1 MKSLFKLGISLCAL
15 MLLASCSEMIK
26 KEIANNPELVF
37 EAIKKNP
44 KRYVEVV
51 QEAIQKV
58 RQEEQMSQIQAEID
72 EGFKNPLKPVTTG
85 RVAAGDASAPI
96 TIVEFSDLQC
106 PACRAG
112 AVSVEQ
118 AMKKYPGKVKLVLKH
133 LPLERIHP
141 HARRGAEYF
150 EAIALQDAKKAYDF
164 KKQVF
169 ARQAET
175 KTDKDGIETF
185 FQALAKGVGVDMG
198 KLTGDLKS
206 KNGEFTTRINADMK
220 EAMDFKFNGTP
231 AYIVN
236 GVALR
241 GAVGPEVF
249 QMVIDRL
256 MKK

>member
-1 MKSLFKLGISLCAL
+1 MKSLLKVVSSICAL
-15 MLLASCSEMIK
+15 VLLASCSGMIK
-26 KEIANNPELVF
+26 NMVF
-37 EAIKKNP
+37 DAIKENP
-44 KRYVEVV
+44 KEYVEVV
-51 QEAIQKV
+51 QEAIEKV
-58 RQEEQMSQIQAEID
+58 RTEQQMEGIQKEV
-72 EGFKNPLKPVTTG
+72 EQGFANPLKPNIEG
-85 RVAAGDASAPI
+85 RVASGDASAPI

-112 AVSVEQ
+112 ANSVAQ
-118 AMKKYPGKVKLVLKH
+118 VIQKNPGKIKLVLKH

-150 EAIALQDAKKAYDF
+150 EALALQDAKKAYDF

-175 KTDKDGIETF
+175 KTDKDGVEKF
-185 FQALAKGVGVDMG
+185 FMELAKTVGADVAQ
-198 KLTGDLKS
+198 LTQDLKT
-206 KNGEFTTRINADMK
+206 KNAQFTERINNDMK
-220 EAMDFKFNGTP
+220 EALGFEFNGTP

-256 MKK
+256 NNK